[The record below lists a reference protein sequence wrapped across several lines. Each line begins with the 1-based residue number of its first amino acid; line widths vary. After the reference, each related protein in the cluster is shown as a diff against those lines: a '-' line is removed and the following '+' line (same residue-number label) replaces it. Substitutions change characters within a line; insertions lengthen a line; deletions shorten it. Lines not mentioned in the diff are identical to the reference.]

1 MMKSSLSPVTTV
13 NRTAILAIILVSYVM
28 IVLDT
33 SIVITGL
40 PKIHQE
46 LGFSDAGL
54 SWVANAYTLTFGGF
68 LLLGARAGDILGRRR
83 MLITGLIIFT
93 AASIAIGMAQSPA
106 MLIAG
111 RAVQGVGSAI
121 LAPSSL
127 ALLQTN
133 FPAGPERTRAVSY
146 YASAAGISAS
156 VGLVLGG
163 ILADWLSWR
172 VGFFINLPIG
182 LAMILATR
190 RYVAETVPVS
200 GKFDI
205 LGALTSTLGMGA
217 LVFGIVRS
225 ATEGWTDPLTLQ
237 TLVAAGIL
245 LAVFVLTEWRAKQPI
260 MPLRLFASRER
271 VGAYAARFLFLGAN
285 VGFFFFSTQFMQGVA
300 NFSPSSAGLAFLP
313 AMIVNFVSALY
324 LAPKLIKRIG
334 TVRVLMVS
342 MTVGMIGML
351 MLGQVS
357 TGTTY
362 LGGLLVPMLLVGIGQ
377 GGALG
382 PLTTLGIAGV
392 ATEDAGAASG
402 LVNVAHQIGS
412 SVGLGMLI
420 AAAAHV
426 STMLTGPDLLTH
438 RVENAMTA
446 AAVLVAL
453 ALLLAA
459 TLIRQPQSHLAS
471 GTGKK
476 TPLSAAQE

>member
-1 MMKSSLSPVTTV
+1 MTSSSFEALAP
-13 NRTAILAIILVSYVM
+13 NRTAILGIILISYIM

-40 PKIHQE
+40 PKIHEE
-46 LGFSDAGL
+46 LEFSDAGL

-83 MLITGLIIFT
+83 MLITGLFVFT
-93 AASIAIGMAQSPA
+93 IASIAIGVARSPTL
-106 MLIAG
+106 LIAG
-111 RAVQGVGSAI
+111 RAVQGIGSAI

-133 FPAGPERTRAVSY
+133 FPAGPERARAISY

-190 RYVAETVPVS
+190 RYVTETAPAP
-200 GKFDI
+200 GRFDI
-205 LGALTSTLGMGA
+205 LGALTSTLGMSA

-225 ATEGWTDPLTLQ
+225 ATEGWSDPLTLQ
-237 TLVAAGIL
+237 TLLAAGAL
-245 LAVFVLTEWRAKQPI
+245 LAVFILTEWRAKQPI
-260 MPLRLFASRER
+260 MPLRLFASRGR
-271 VGAYAARFLFLGAN
+271 VGAYTARFLFLGAN
-285 VGFFFFSTQFMQGVA
+285 VGFFFFSTQFMQGVG

-313 AMIVNFVSALY
+313 AMAINFVSALY
-324 LAPKLIKRIG
+324 LAPKLTKRIG

-342 MTVGMIGML
+342 MTIGMIGML
-351 MLGQVS
+351 MLSQVS
-357 TGTTY
+357 TETTY
-362 LGGLLVPMLLVGIGQ
+362 LGGLFIPMLLVGIGQ

-392 ATEDAGAASG
+392 TTEDAGAASG
-402 LVNVAHQIGS
+402 LVNAAHQIGS

-420 AAAAHV
+420 AAAAHG
-426 STMLTGPDLLTH
+426 SPLLIGPDLLTH

-446 AAVLVAL
+446 AAALVAL
-453 ALLLAA
+453 ALLLTAI
-459 TLIRQPQSHLAS
+459 LIRQPRRDTAN
-471 GTGKK
+471 TVKV
-476 TPLSAAQE
+476 AAV